1 MTAFFARHVLTVLI
15 TVWFAVTLTFFV
27 LRVLPGDAISGQ
39 LAQAGAT
46 QSEISER
53 RAELGLDQPLFGQY
67 VDYLTNLMLGDMG
80 NSLSSRLPVSLLIR
94 QQFMPTFTLAGITML
109 VATIAG
115 IVLGMGASGESLP
128 ASKLCQFI
136 VTLSV
141 STPVYWTGTLLLVI
155 FAVKLRWFP
164 ISGDRG
170 TASLVLPVS
179 LLSFHVSG
187 AIARIVQVN
196 ISEIKQSAYVLVAHS
211 KGLAPRLILYRHI
224 LRVALLPVIGIVA
237 LQYGF
242 LLSGTVITETL
253 FSRPGLGSLLLSA
266 TRDQDYPLV
275 QGMVVLSA
283 TIYIII
289 NLCADVLQKL
299 ADPRL

>member
-1 MTAFFARHVLTVLI
+1 MTAFIARQVLSVLLTI
-15 TVWFAVTLTFFV
+15 WFAVTLTFFV
-27 LRVLPGDAISGQ
+27 LRILPGDAISGQ

-46 QSEISER
+46 PAEISER

-67 VDYLTNLMLGDMG
+67 IDYLTNLTQGEMG
-80 NSLSSRLPVSLLIR
+80 NSLSSGLPVSLLIR
-94 QQFMPTFTLAGITML
+94 QQFMPSFTLAGITML
-109 VATIAG
+109 VAMIAG
-115 IVLGMGASGESLP
+115 FLLGIGASEDSLLV
-128 ASKLCQFI
+128 SKICQFI

-164 ISGDRG
+164 ISGDG
-170 TASLVLPVS
+170 GLASLVLPVS
-179 LLSFHVSG
+179 LLSFHISG

-196 ISEIKQSAYVLVAHS
+196 ISEIKHSTYVLVAHS
-211 KGLAPRLILYRHI
+211 KGLAPHSILYRHV

-289 NLCADVLQKL
+289 NLCAEILQKL